1 MLANVLIF
9 AIKLSEPSLFAYWCL
24 VHITLA
30 KKMLALCVWTNFPAA
45 KYVLNNALRKFV
57 IMRIEPVFILET
69 QKQTKYCTKCL
80 PKFIQTDNA
89 FLV

>member
-45 KYVLNNALRKFV
+45 KYVLNNAL
-57 IMRIEPVFILET
+57 
-69 QKQTKYCTKCL
+69 
-80 PKFIQTDNA
+80 
-89 FLV
+89 

>member
-45 KYVLNNALRKFV
+45 KYVLNNTLRKV
-57 IMRIEPVFILET
+57 VRHNEPVFILET